1 MFKRSQEE
9 EIQITPEDKESWFQ
23 NSIPLLEKYEVPLG
37 SYPYYKQLANISDS
51 ERNYLI
57 EVNSWGKHI
66 FQVKYGLD
74 NPQDYETMKLLRKS
88 PGFIHFS
95 EDRIKDYIRFAQ
107 QQPDLYENYNWTF
120 YNAII
125 DNPSFFQNENNR
137 KLLNK
142 FLYSG
147 SSHPEA
153 WILDAIDF
161 IQKIS
166 RYPEIYNYLLTE
178 SAEKYEIVKTYLEFC
193 EKYNDQVDFLAKGLK
208 RFGFINSFYMFLNQ
222 FEENGSINFKE
233 AREAFQLID
242 DTTSKLTTQN
252 IKKAKDELKT
262 PEEFEAFNQITRTYF
277 GSPLATPYLPD
288 YKEQNKKIEIAQYFE
303 PEALIFLAKT
313 KIGQAS
319 IVFISNPEG
328 FAGAIK
334 QIIRHYYFLKNNGNL
349 NDEQILE
356 VCNNLFTGDDAI
368 NIVYSPPLLSSYIY
382 KNTIEQKS
390 GLSQLKYDDNL
401 DFLRSYYNIF
411 TYLNQNNI
419 HKIIKEISQDLFI
432 NLNNGNTN
440 LLKDSLNKV
449 EMYIKSFVDFKNR
462 IREYIPNN
470 FLQDFLNY
478 FFSKYSYDNSKYLYN
493 LKDNLTDIPKEEF
506 TPQFYEALVKKFIQ
520 NNYKFQRFQ
529 DFDGDLLEYVSLS
542 DTDGA
547 DLNRYKFSDEQI
559 KELKRIY
566 DENSKELTL
575 PKSLLI
581 NISVVLLTRGVD
593 LSGDFAKKINNSALL
608 DEITKSFLESKE
620 NNHKDIEIVL
630 KEYSNL
636 VTPYF
641 LTTISNSL
649 ASKNQEYL
657 EKLKSLP
664 LDVKLILILDADDV
678 SEAEEFANKFDRQ
691 YRNLHKNSKEYFV
704 VLCFVITYKNLFGVS
719 SNLIIS
725 GVNNNITKDGNFDS
739 IDQDTEAFAFLL
751 LVFGRNIDNW
761 LRKFNSPHDAVN
773 GFNKDFNWP
782 KYDKSF
788 GDYLLK
794 ATMGYKNLSDFP
806 VSNIGMIQNFWP
818 ELSEDEKKLSF
829 SQLTSICTV
838 KNFKQVHSK
847 YDIKSDEFV
856 SEYVGSGIKV
866 DYEILQ
872 DHYLKS
878 LSVPLPS
885 WTNVVIHKGN
895 LTGRFLPRKDPRGMF
910 LGKHTDCCQTPGD
923 AGAGPA
929 LYGQIEPNSGFFVVE
944 NAKGQIVAQSW
955 VWEDDN
961 KNIVFDNIEGK
972 GIGYNPG
979 DSDEVKAQKL
989 QRQKQIFQLYT
1000 AFSDMM
1006 PDEYSVFV
1014 GGGYS
1019 KVDLQALSQ
1028 EDKIEQEHDNK
1039 GKIPR
1044 KSYRIRTEEDDDG
1057 NVLDESIVIDDDE
1070 QIYSDAYV
1078 QYRILRS
1085 NKNE

>member
-9 EIQITPEDKESWFQ
+9 EIQITPEDRESWFQ

-37 SYPYYKQLANISDS
+37 SYPYYRQLANISNS
-51 ERNYLI
+51 ERMYTI
-57 EVNSWGKHI
+57 QVNNWGKQI
-66 FQVKYGLD
+66 FQVKHGLD
-74 NPQDYETMKLLRKS
+74 NAQDFETMQLLRKS
-88 PGFIHFS
+88 PGFFHFP
-95 EDRIKDYIRFAQ
+95 EDRIKDYIRFVQ

-125 DNPSFFQNENNR
+125 DNPIFFQNDNNR

-178 SAEKYEIVKTYLEFC
+178 SAEKYEDVKTYLEFC
-193 EKYNDQVDFLAKGLK
+193 ETYNDQVDFLSQGLK
-208 RFGFINSFYMFLNQ
+208 RFGFIHKFYMFINQ
-222 FEENGSINFKE
+222 FQENGSINFKE
-233 AREAFQLID
+233 AREAFQFID
-242 DTTSKLTTQN
+242 DNTSLLAAEN
-252 IKKAKDELKT
+252 FKKAKDELKT
-262 PEEFEAFNQITRTYF
+262 PEELEAFNQVTRTYF
-277 GSPLATPYLPD
+277 KSPLVTPHLPD
-288 YKEQNKKIEIAQYFE
+288 QIDNSLKIDIQQYFE

-313 KIGQAS
+313 KIGQATKL
-319 IVFISNPEG
+319 FTSNPTVLT
-328 FAGAIK
+328 GAIK

-349 NDEQILE
+349 NDEKILE
-356 VCNNLFTGDDAI
+356 VCDNLFTGDNAVG
-368 NIVYSPPLLSSYIY
+368 IVNAPPYLSSEIY
-382 KNTIEQKS
+382 KDTVLQKS

-401 DFLRSYYNIF
+401 DFIHNYYNIF
-411 TYLNQNNI
+411 TYLNQNII
-419 HKIIKEISQDLFI
+419 HKIIKEISQNLFI
-432 NLNNGNTN
+432 NLNSENVN
-440 LLKDSLNKV
+440 LLDSPLKNV
-449 EMYIKSFVDFKNR
+449 ERFVKSFVDVSQNSKK
-462 IREYIPNN
+462 YIPNN
-470 FLQDFLNY
+470 FLQGFLNY
-478 FFSKYSYDNSKYLYN
+478 FFSKNTYDNSKYLYN
-493 LKDNLTDIPKEEF
+493 LKDNLSEIPEEEF
-506 TPQFYEALVKKFIQ
+506 SPQFYDSLVLQFIE
-520 NNYKFQRFQ
+520 NNHYHKRFK
-529 DFDGDLLEYVSLS
+529 DFDGDLLEYVSLYETEGTNLNQYKLS
-542 DTDGA
+542 DD
-547 DLNRYKFSDEQI
+547 QI

-566 DENSKELTL
+566 DENAKELTL
-575 PKSLLI
+575 PKALLI
-581 NISVVLLTRGVD
+581 NISVILLTRGVD
-593 LSGDFAKKINNSALL
+593 LSGDFAKKINNSSLL
-608 DEITKSFLESKE
+608 DKITKSMLESSNE
-620 NNHKDIEIVL
+620 DSKDIENTL
-630 KEYSNL
+630 KEYSSL
-636 VTPYF
+636 VSPYF
-641 LTTISNSL
+641 LSMIAEAL
-649 ASKNQEYL
+649 KLKDFKE
-657 EKLKSLP
+657 LKSLP
-664 LDVKLILILDADDV
+664 LETKLVMILDSDDPTLAQ
-678 SEAEEFANKFDRQ
+678 EYIDKFDRQ
-691 YRNLHKNSKEYFV
+691 YRNLHKNSKEYFT
-704 VLCFVITYKNLFGVS
+704 VLCFVITYTNLFGIS

-773 GFNKDFNWP
+773 GFNQDFKWP
-782 KYDKSF
+782 KYEKSF

-794 ATMGYKNLSDFP
+794 ATMGYKNLSSFP
-806 VSNIGMIQNFWP
+806 SKDIGIIQKFWS
-818 ELSEDEKKLSF
+818 ELTEDEKKLSF
-829 SQLTSICTV
+829 SQLASACTV
-838 KNFKQVHSK
+838 KNFKQVHSQ
-847 YDIKSDEFV
+847 YDVKSEEFV

-885 WTNVVIHKGN
+885 WTNVVIHKGS
-895 LTGRFLPRKDPRGMF
+895 LTGRFLPRKDARGMF
-910 LGKHTDCCQTPGD
+910 LGKYTDCCQTPGD

-944 NAKGQIVAQSW
+944 NTKGQIVAQSW
-955 VWEDDN
+955 VWEDEN

-972 GIGYNPG
+972 GFGYNPD

-1000 AFSDMM
+1000 AFSSMM
-1006 PDEYSVFV
+1006 PEYSVFV

-1028 EDKIEQEHDNK
+1028 EDKIEQEYDYK

-1057 NVLDESIVIDDDE
+1057 NVLDERIVIDNDE

-1085 NKNE
+1085 NNDSA

>member
-1 MFKRSQEE
+1 LFKTSQEE
-9 EIQITPEDKESWFQ
+9 EIQITAEDKESWFQ

-37 SYPYYKQLANISDS
+37 SYPYYRQLANISNS
-51 ERNYLI
+51 ERSYLI
-57 EVNSWGKHI
+57 QVNSWGKQI
-66 FQVKYGLD
+66 FQVKHGLD
-74 NPQDYETMKLLRKS
+74 NAQDFEKMLLLRKS
-88 PGFIHFS
+88 PGFFHFP

-125 DNPSFFQNENNR
+125 DNPSFFQNDNNR

-166 RYPEIYNYLLTE
+166 RYPEIYNYLLIE
-178 SAEKYEIVKTYLEFC
+178 SAEKYEVVKTYLEFC
-193 EKYNDQVDFLAKGLK
+193 ETYNDQVDFLYQGLK
-208 RFGFINSFYMFLNQ
+208 RFGFIHKFYMFINQ
-222 FEENGSINFKE
+222 FQENGSINFKE
-233 AREAFQLID
+233 AREAFQFVD
-242 DTTSKLTTQN
+242 DSTSLLAAEN
-252 IKKAKDELKT
+252 FKKAKDELKT
-262 PEEFEAFNQITRTYF
+262 PEELEAFSQVTRTYF
-277 GSPLATPYLPD
+277 KSPLVTPHLPD
-288 YKEQNKKIEIAQYFE
+288 HTDNNRKIDIQQYFE

-313 KIGQAS
+313 KIGQATKL
-319 IVFISNPEG
+319 FTSNPIVLT
-328 FAGAIK
+328 GAIK

-349 NDEQILE
+349 NDEKILE
-356 VCNNLFTGDDAI
+356 VCDNLFTGDNAVG
-368 NIVYSPPLLSSYIY
+368 IVNAPPHLSSEIY
-382 KNTIEQKS
+382 KDIVLQKS
-390 GLSQLKYDDNL
+390 GLSQLKYYDNL
-401 DFLRSYYNIF
+401 DFIHNYYNIF
-411 TYLNQNNI
+411 TYLNQNII
-419 HKIIKEISQDLFI
+419 HKIIKEISQNLFI
-432 NLNNGNTN
+432 NLNSENVN
-440 LLKDSLNKV
+440 LLDAPLKNV
-449 EMYIKSFVDFKNR
+449 EGFVKSFVDFNQNSKK
-462 IREYIPNN
+462 YIPNN
-470 FLQDFLNY
+470 FLQGFLNY
-478 FFSKYSYDNSKYLYN
+478 FFSKNTYDNSKYLYN
-493 LKDNLTDIPKEEF
+493 LKDNLSEIPEEEF
-506 TPQFYEALVKKFIQ
+506 SPQFYDSLVLQFIE
-520 NNYKFQRFQ
+520 NNYYHKRFK
-529 DFDGDLLEYVSLS
+529 DFDGDLLEYVSLYETEGTNLNQYKLS
-542 DTDGA
+542 DD
-547 DLNRYKFSDEQI
+547 QI

-566 DENSKELTL
+566 DENAKELTL
-575 PKSLLI
+575 PKALLI
-581 NISVVLLTRGVD
+581 NISVILLTRGVD
-593 LSGDFAKKINNSALL
+593 LSGDFAKKINNSSLL
-608 DEITKSFLESKE
+608 DKITKSMLESSNE
-620 NNHKDIEIVL
+620 DSKDIEIVL

-641 LTTISNSL
+641 LTSIANSL
-649 ASKNQEYL
+649 ASKDQEYL

-664 LDVKLILILDADDV
+664 LDVKLILILDSDDV

-739 IDQDTEAFAFLL
+739 IDQDTQAFAFLL

-773 GFNKDFNWP
+773 GFNQDFKWP

-794 ATMGYKNLSDFP
+794 ATMGYKNLSSFP
-806 VSNIGMIQNFWP
+806 VKDIGIIQKFWS
-818 ELSEDEKKLSF
+818 ELTEDEKKLSF
-829 SQLTSICTV
+829 SQLASACTV
-838 KNFKQVHSK
+838 KNFKQVHSQ
-847 YDIKSDEFV
+847 YDVKSEEFV

-885 WTNVVIHKGN
+885 WTNVVIHKGS
-895 LTGRFLPRKDPRGMF
+895 LTGRFLPRKDARGMF
-910 LGKHTDCCQTPGD
+910 LGKYTDCCQTPGD

-944 NAKGQIVAQSW
+944 NTKGQIVAQSW
-955 VWEDDN
+955 VWEDEN

-972 GIGYNPG
+972 GFGYNPD

-1000 AFSDMM
+1000 AFSSMM
-1006 PDEYSVFV
+1006 PEYSVFV

-1028 EDKIEQEHDNK
+1028 EDKIEQEYDYK

-1057 NVLDESIVIDDDE
+1057 NVLDERIVIDNDE

-1085 NKNE
+1085 NNDSA